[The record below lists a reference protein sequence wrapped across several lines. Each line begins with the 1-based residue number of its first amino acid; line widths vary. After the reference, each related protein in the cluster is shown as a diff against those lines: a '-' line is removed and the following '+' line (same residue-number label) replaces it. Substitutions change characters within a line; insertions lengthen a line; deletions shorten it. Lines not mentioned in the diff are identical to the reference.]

1 MPSNRIAA
9 VLGTALVAFG
19 ASAAAQ
25 EFTKPDQCVP
35 GMKVAHRNGSV
46 GTMVGYESHG
56 LCRVQLA
63 DGQVERWM
71 FSMTRPAGAGTQTA
85 DKLVV
90 GKYPCYTGSNYL
102 FMDLVIRSADGYE
115 DGKGSRGTYRLDPAT
130 QKITFASGPFKDMHG
145 KLLPGPR
152 VGLNANGSNF
162 YNTTCSLAK

>member
-1 MPSNRIAA
+1 MSSDRIAA
-9 VLGTALVAFG
+9 LLGATLIALAT
-19 ASAAAQ
+19 SATAQ
-25 EFTKPDQCVP
+25 EFTKPEQCVP
-35 GMKVAHRNGSV
+35 GIKVAHRDGNV
-46 GTMVGYESHG
+46 ATMLGYESHM
-56 LCRVQLA
+56 LCRVQKA
-63 DGQVERWM
+63 DGQIERWL
-71 FSMTRPAGAGTQTA
+71 FSMIRPAGAGTQTA
-85 DKLVV
+85 DRLVP

-162 YNTTCSLAK
+162 HNTTCSLAK